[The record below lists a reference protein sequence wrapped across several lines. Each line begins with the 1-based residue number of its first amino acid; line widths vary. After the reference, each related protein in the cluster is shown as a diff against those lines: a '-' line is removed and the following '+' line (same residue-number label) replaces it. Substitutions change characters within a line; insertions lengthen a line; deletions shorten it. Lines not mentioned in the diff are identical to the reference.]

1 MNQNPLAL
9 LGNPSRQNT
18 FAEKAEGLARD
29 AAPQDT
35 AARKRAAEEFASFL
49 YLEVLKAMRATL
61 PKDGLFEADSLSRDV
76 YSSMFDSEIARLLAK
91 RDGAGFT
98 RTVERAI
105 DKLTPPAPAPAPRP
119 VGIPV
124 NGTVSSTFGMRQDP
138 IHGKQGFHGGVDIA
152 APAGAE
158 IKAAGAGK
166 VTLSAVRAGYGN
178 IVEIDHG
185 SGLSTRY
192 AHNAA
197 NLVVAGE
204 HIKAGQAIAI
214 VGSSGRSR
222 GSHLH
227 FEVRQDGKPVDPAA
241 VIGTVKKGSKLSTIV

>member
-1 MNQNPLAL
+1 MKQNPLAL
-9 LGNPSRQNT
+9 LSDPSRQNT
-18 FAEKAEGLARD
+18 FAEKAEGLARG
-29 AAPQDT
+29 AASQDT
-35 AARKRAAEEFASFL
+35 AARKRAAQEFASFL

-76 YSSMFDSEIARLLAK
+76 YSSMFDSEIARVLAK
-91 RDGAGFT
+91 RDGEGFT

-105 DKLTPPAPAPAPRP
+105 DKLTPPAPAQRP
-119 VGIPV
+119 VGSPV

-138 IHGKQGFHGGVDIA
+138 IHGRQGFHGGVDIA

-166 VTLSAVRAGYGN
+166 VILSAARAGYGN

-222 GSHLH
+222 GNHLH
-227 FEVRQDGKPVDPAA
+227 FEVRQDGKPVDPAV
-241 VIGTVKKGSKLSTIV
+241 VIGTVKKGSKLSAVV